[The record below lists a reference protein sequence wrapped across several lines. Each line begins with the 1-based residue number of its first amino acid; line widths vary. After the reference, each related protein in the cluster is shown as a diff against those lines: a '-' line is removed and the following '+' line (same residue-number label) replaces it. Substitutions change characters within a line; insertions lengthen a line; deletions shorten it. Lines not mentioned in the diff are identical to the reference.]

1 MEPRPPAILGASG
14 LAARPLEQAA
24 EYGLGPLRCLPHMG
38 YGEIIG
44 SAFRITWR
52 NRYLWFFG
60 VFAGAGANIPT
71 PNPGVGNFDYKGP
84 DTANAAAPAWAQA
97 ATPDPGLLVAIGLGV
112 LLLVAVLVVLSLVS
126 QGALADSVAAI
137 DRGGERRFGTAWKA
151 GTRHFWRVLGLVALL
166 LAIILAV
173 IIVVGAPLAGV
184 VIAVFSTTEA
194 LGVRIAVGIVAGLI
208 ALAAL
213 LLLFIPLQIVGH
225 LALRELVLR
234 EERPVAS
241 LRRSYR
247 LFRAHL
253 GKTLLLLV
261 IQIGIAIGATI
272 ALVLAALLVGLILF
286 LPTIGLAIGGLETAA
301 IVTGVVA
308 GGVLVSLVIV
318 AYGAVGAFNHAYW
331 TLAYL
336 RLGRLPTEAG
346 T

>member
-1 MEPRPPAILGASG
+1 
-14 LAARPLEQAA
+14 
-24 EYGLGPLRCLPHMG
+24 MG
-38 YGEIIG
+38 YGEVIG
-44 SAFRITWR
+44 SAFQITWR

-71 PNPGVGNFDYKGP
+71 PSFNAGDFDFKGP
-84 DTANAAAPAWAQA
+84 DPADAAAPAWVQA
-97 ATPDPGLLVAIGLGV
+97 ATPDAGLLVAIGLGV
-112 LLLVAVLVVLSLVS
+112 LLVVAVLVVLSLIS

-137 DRGGERRFGTAWKA
+137 DRGGERRFRTAWQA

-166 LAIILAV
+166 LAIVLAVILAV
-173 IIVVGAPLAGV
+173 GAPVAGIVV
-184 VIAVFSTTEA
+184 AVFSATEA
-194 LGVRIAVGIVAGLI
+194 LGVRIAVGVVAGLI

-213 LLLFIPLQIVGH
+213 LFLFIPLQIVGH

-261 IQIGIAIGATI
+261 IQLGVALGATI
-272 ALVLAALLVGLILF
+272 ALLLAALLVGLILF
-286 LPTIGLAIGGLETAA
+286 LPTIALAIGGLKTAA
-301 IVTGVVA
+301 IVTGIVA
-308 GGVLVSLVIV
+308 GAVLLPLVVV
-318 AYGAVGAFNHAYW
+318 AYGALGAFNHAYW

-336 RLGRLPTEAG
+336 RLGRLAASAG
-346 T
+346 A